1 MSVAVKKV
9 YKDIPFI
16 VAPYHADDQSALRP
30 DAPGFC
36 PKNLSKEHLCQ
47 LKFKGWRH
55 RKCGPGFP
63 LSIWK
68 CTEDKASF
76 TIYPPGWE
84 PYGRE
89 ASLELAPDGGNFTD
103 DQGDIDVLTD
113 SVFSAAIDAATG
125 KMWPA
130 STRSE
135 EYDKGVFKTQKRHID
150 GILKLLGIAPDMD
163 DQRREIVT
171 SRLGIPLSSLNK
183 SWKKIRDGPATWREK
198 GLQILVL
205 LCPQPLFRHSASIQV
220 LGSSVD
226 FWGQPNH
233 Y

>member
-1 MSVAVKKV
+1 M
-9 YKDIPFI
+9 
-16 VAPYHADDQSALRP
+16 
-30 DAPGFC
+30 
-36 PKNLSKEHLCQ
+36 
-47 LKFKGWRH
+47 
-55 RKCGPGFP
+55 
-63 LSIWK
+63 
-68 CTEDKASF
+68 
-76 TIYPPGWE
+76 
-84 PYGRE
+84 
-89 ASLELAPDGGNFTD
+89 ELAPDGGNFTD